1 MWPRWNTHPIV
12 VQGFPALPAE
22 VVPGPPIGSTAPF
35 IRARDAVS
43 APTRGRSAVSDA
55 TAAELLWVHLR
66 SLAAGV
72 VRPRERPPPAHQA
85 PSEASLV
92 RHAVHRE
99 QSSSNSAS
107 GGVDSPHCF
116 WTIAGRLKQMPAAG
130 TDGEASAASK
140 FKMAYVRDESRR
152 RLLWEQ
158 EVPSSS
164 LGAPTRRS
172 ARGQF

>member
-1 MWPRWNTHPIV
+1 MWSRWNTHPIV

-85 PSEASLV
+85 PPEAATGSLI
-92 RHAVHRE
+92 A
-99 QSSSNSAS
+99 
-107 GGVDSPHCF
+107 
-116 WTIAGRLKQMPAAG
+116 AGRVSLARRIQGPLPAPI
-130 TDGEASAASK
+130 AASRSIRS
-140 FKMAYVRDESRR
+140 VLDE
-152 RLLWEQ
+152 L
-158 EVPSSS
+158 
-164 LGAPTRRS
+164 
-172 ARGQF
+172 RGER